1 MSVFAEFSQSHIIL
15 LLRLGVKLFVLLLG
29 RRITLLRQDS
39 GTAAPRRGCTETCDV
54 LFLKGGDWLLPV
66 RSTAERVRADWGHES
81 CCIALHVPGFDP
93 VVRANLGTS
102 CYPFPAVR
110 YGWLGR
116 SAT

>member
-1 MSVFAEFSQSHIIL
+1 MSVFAEFSQGHIIL

-54 LFLKGGDWLLPV
+54 LFLKGGGDWLLPV

-81 CCIALHVPGFDP
+81 CCIALHVPGVDP
-93 VVRANLGTS
+93 VVRANLGTRLL
-102 CYPFPAVR
+102 PFP
-110 YGWLGR
+110 
-116 SAT
+116 